1 MADGSWLMAMADG
14 RSTIA
19 ISPQP
24 FVRIVR
30 PLPAEA
36 RKGEGGCHFLYRSP
50 LVIAG
55 AAGSVQNLRAYA
67 KKSTRRAQVRKERM
81 MGGTLGSWARTAIG
95 SSAIVF
101 VAGAALAAE
110 PARTVTFTKDVAP
123 IFQNKCESCHRADG
137 MA

>member
-36 RKGEGGCHFLYRSP
+36 RKGEGGCHFLYP
-50 LVIAG
+50 LPFG
-55 AAGSVQNLRAYA
+55 HCGSARIRAESKGLRQ
-67 KKSTRRAQVRKERM
+67 KGTRKAQVRKDRL
-81 MGGTLGSWARTAIG
+81 MGGTLGSWARTPIGTTAIASVSG
-95 SSAIVF
+95 
-101 VAGAALAAE
+101 
-110 PARTVTFTKDVAP
+110 P
-123 IFQNKCESCHRADG
+123 
-137 MA
+137 